1 MISLKSEYGLLA
13 LADIAANNNGKP
25 VQRSEIAGRQRIPL
39 PYLTQVLRSLVNGD
53 LLTSNRGPLGGYTL
67 RKQPEEISVLDVV
80 TLLQGPLSPV
90 SCAGIEAP
98 GDCIRHDDCGLVGI
112 WSDLKNAN
120 EDLLRRTTLKDIVN
134 SDNGKHSG
142 ITSGVAAPEESG
154 EADAAFG
161 PTAGSLSDEPAGR
174 LDCMGISCPLPIVK
188 IAEKMRELSPGEI
201 LEVWAD
207 DKGAKADVPAWCT
220 GTGNEFISREEFG
233 DQMKFLIR
241 KVH

>member
-13 LADIAANNNGKP
+13 LADIAANSNGKP
-25 VQRSEIAGRQRIPL
+25 VQRSEISGRQRIPL

-53 LLTSNRGPLGGYTL
+53 LLMSNRGPLGGYIL
-67 RKQPEEISVLDVV
+67 IKQPEEISVLDVV

-90 SCAGIEAP
+90 SCAGIETP

-120 EDLLRRTTLKDIVN
+120 EDLLRRTTLRDIVFG
-134 SDNGKHSG
+134 DKGDKERHSG
-142 ITSGVAAPEESG
+142 IANPEELKENRKDSDS
-154 EADAAFG
+154 ETESPA
-161 PTAGSLSDEPAGR
+161 DEPAGR
-174 LDCMGISCPLPIVK
+174 LDCLGTACPLPIIK
-188 IAEKMRELSPGEI
+188 IAEKMRELKIGDI

-207 DKGAKADVPAWCT
+207 DKGAKADVPAWCM

-241 KVH
+241 KVT